1 MLASHAYAH
10 SMMTTPRGRGN
21 VEWWG
26 TCGKYKPTF
35 FLRLRHVLQSTHQV
49 LDHPT
54 TFLSLLV
61 ASGAGCHGPCESNR
75 AQAPILNDPT
85 YPVQTVR
92 RGDTFT
98 VQWQRFNHPGGFVRL
113 TMVPFDQSDDWAA
126 FHSAT
131 YAKFSCY
138 ESNCGPDDPTDSY
151 FGPMNGPGD
160 GICSTS
166 FTVPQDLPD
175 GKVTLQW
182 IWYGGGV
189 YYGQSDAGFG
199 EYYTC
204 TDYVV
209 QGGQDLVASGAGPQR
224 VWQGGDASNPG
235 TDVCKYWS
243 SNRIGDCSFGNQ
255 RPANPREDDLLSQS
269 LEPCSRA
276 GSFVGKSAEFDP
288 QGVRH
293 TKRWGRG
300 VRSEAYVQASAVNGT
315 RI

>member
-1 MLASHAYAH
+1 MRFPTLSLLGCAFLAHTYAH
-10 SMMTTPRGRGN
+10 SMMTIPRGRGN
-21 VEWWG
+21 VEWFG
-26 TCGKYKPTF
+26 TC
-35 FLRLRHVLQSTHQV
+35 
-49 LDHPT
+49 
-54 TFLSLLV
+54 
-61 ASGAGCHGPCESNR
+61 ASGAGCHGPCESKR

-85 YPVQTVR
+85 YPIQTIR
-92 RGDTFT
+92 RGDTLT
-98 VQWQRFNHPGGFVRL
+98 IHWQRFNHPGGFVRL
-113 TMVPFDQSDDWAA
+113 TMVPFDQSDDWTA
-126 FHSAT
+126 FHTAS

-138 ESNCGPDDPTDSY
+138 ESNCGPDDPNDSY

-175 GKVTLQW
+175 GKVTMQW

-189 YYGQSDAGFG
+189 YYGQADAGFG

-209 QGGQDLVASGAGPQR
+209 QGGQDVVAPGAAGSQR

-255 RPANPREDDLLSQS
+255 RPANPQADDLLSQS

-276 GSFVGKSAEFDP
+276 GAFVGKSAEFDP

-293 TKRWGRG
+293 AKRWGRG
-300 VRSEAYVQASAVNGT
+300 VRSEAFVQANPVNGT
-315 RI
+315 RA